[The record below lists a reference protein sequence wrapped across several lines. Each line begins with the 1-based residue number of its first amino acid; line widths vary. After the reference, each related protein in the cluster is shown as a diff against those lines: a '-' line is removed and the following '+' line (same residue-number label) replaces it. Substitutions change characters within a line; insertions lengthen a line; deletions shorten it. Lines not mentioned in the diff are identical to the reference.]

1 MTPYERGR
9 ERAEGPMAASSESGA
24 GPAWRAH
31 VPLVAAATLL
41 LAALV
46 LGGTLSGGT
55 ADSAVHAVAVIGLGV
70 ALLWWRPAALTVLQ
84 RGVLVVVVS
93 AVALATLQL
102 VPLGVEWFAR
112 LPQRAE
118 LVAELRAAGVA
129 PRRMPMT
136 LDYWGT
142 VQALLA
148 LMVFLVMWMLCTT
161 MSSSART
168 GLLKLAVVAAVP
180 MALFGFAQAS
190 MKLDTTGANGLF
202 ENRNHYATLLA
213 MSLPFALA
221 AARQA
226 MERTA
231 VAFAVAWYA
240 AVCVMLLAAALSF
253 SRVGTVLAFLSAV
266 AGLALLTGGASRR
279 GSLRRPALVSL
290 AIAIAGVGYFASDR
304 LVERFQSDFQG
315 DLRWQIFENSW
326 QMLTAYLP
334 WGSGFGTFREVY
346 AQFEPLPSLG
356 EFTHANHAHNELL
369 QNTIEGGLPALV
381 LMGAFL
387 GLVVAAA
394 AAALFRRGA
403 ADYWQRAA
411 AISVAVPLIHS
422 LVDYPLRTLACSTL
436 LALAV
441 ATLLSP
447 ERHEAP
453 GRVPSWR

>member
-1 MTPYERGR
+1 MTPFDRR
-9 ERAEGPMAASSESGA
+9 MERAGGGMTASSESAA
-24 GPAWRAH
+24 GPAWLGH
-31 VPLVAAATLL
+31 VPSTAAGTLL
-41 LAALV
+41 VAALV
-46 LGGTLSGGT
+46 LGGSLSGGIEAT
-55 ADSAVHAVAVIGLGV
+55 AVHAVAVFGLGV
-70 ALLWWRPAALTVLQ
+70 SMLWWRPAALTVLQ
-84 RGVLVVVVS
+84 RGVFAVLVL
-93 AVALATLQL
+93 AVALAALQL
-102 VPLGVEWFAR
+102 VPLAVEWFAR

-118 LVAELRAAGVA
+118 LVAELRAAGVTA
-129 PRRMPMT
+129 RHMPMT

-148 LMVFLVMWMLCTT
+148 LLVFLVMWMLCTIVP
-161 MSSSART
+161 SGART
-168 GLLKLAVVAAVP
+168 RLLKLAVVAAVP
-180 MALFGFAQAS
+180 MALLGFAQAS

-202 ENRNHYATLLA
+202 ENRNHYASLLA
-213 MSLPFALA
+213 MLLPFALA

-231 VAFAVAWYA
+231 VAFAIAWYA

-253 SRVGTVLAFLSAV
+253 SRVGSLLAILSAV
-266 AGLALLTGGASRR
+266 AGLGLLTGGAPRR
-279 GSLRRPALVSL
+279 ASLLRPALVSL
-290 AIAIAGVGYFASDR
+290 AIAIAAVGYFASDR
-304 LVERFQSDFQG
+304 LVDRFQSNLQG

-326 QMLTAYLP
+326 QVLAAYLP
-334 WGSGFGTFREVY
+334 WGSGFGSFREVY
-346 AQFEPLPSLG
+346 AQFEPLQSLG
-356 EFTHANHAHNELL
+356 EFTQADHAHNELL

-387 GLVVAAA
+387 GLVLVAAG
-394 AAALFRRGA
+394 AALFRRGA

-447 ERHEAP
+447 KQREAP